1 MADASDTSKTQGSVQ
16 EGIADLGVLLVHGIG
31 EQAQGETLTKFA
43 EPIVDWMRDWL
54 HRESMRG
61 SLVASVPVDAALRP
75 PLLATGTPAYAR
87 VVIGAAPE
95 GQTADE
101 AVAQEWLFAEA
112 WWGSASAHTS
122 HQ

>member
-1 MADASDTSKTQGSVQ
+1 MADASDTSKTQGSPQ

-54 HRESMRG
+54 HRESVSG
-61 SLVASVPVDAALRP
+61 STVASMPVDAALRP

-87 VVIGAAPE
+87 VVVGAAPE
-95 GQTADE
+95 GQGADE
-101 AVAQEWLFAEA
+101 VGRSGVAVC
-112 WWGSASAHTS
+112 GSLVGTASPHAAH
-122 HQ
+122 Q